1 MVSLVNCIELLTE
14 EGYLVADMSDDE
26 DALYVYKE
34 ILDWLDKLDK
44 EGLDLAEV
52 DAWFVN
58 EIVKRMDKLL
68 ALLVRTVKNGMDIRE
83 IEKKYGGDE
92 DCENW
97 KG

>member
-1 MVSLVNCIELLTE
+1 MVSLVNCIEWLTE

-34 ILDWLDKLDK
+34 ILGWLDKLDK

-92 DCENW
+92 DGEN
-97 KG
+97 